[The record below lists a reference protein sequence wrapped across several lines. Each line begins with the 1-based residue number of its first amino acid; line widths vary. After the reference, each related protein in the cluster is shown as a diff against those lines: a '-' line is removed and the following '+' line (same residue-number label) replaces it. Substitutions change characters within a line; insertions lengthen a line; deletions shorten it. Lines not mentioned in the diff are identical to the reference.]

1 MAFAAIVHRRVDAA
15 VCKEADHFATE
26 MDSVVQLDELA
37 RAVVWRNDDGRA
49 IGLQVVGGHVGGL
62 AAALAVR
69 TGCVADCMVHLVQGS
84 LRAWVQSIGQHVVL
98 G

>member
-15 VCKEADHFATE
+15 VCEEADHFATE
-26 MDSVVQLDELA
+26 MASVVQLDELA
-37 RAVVWRNDDGRA
+37 RAVVGRNEDGRV
-49 IGLQVVGGHVGGL
+49 IGLQVVGGHVDGL

-69 TGCVADCMVHLVQGS
+69 PGYVADCMVHQVQDS